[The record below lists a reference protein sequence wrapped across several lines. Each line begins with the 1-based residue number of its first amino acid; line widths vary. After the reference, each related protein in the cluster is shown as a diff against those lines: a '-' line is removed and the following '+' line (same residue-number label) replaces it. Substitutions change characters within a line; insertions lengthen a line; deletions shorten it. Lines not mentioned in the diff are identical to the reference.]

1 MSTDTPDSPSTSP
14 FSRLSPNIQEDLKKL
29 QGAWIWFVALG
40 VALIALGVSALT
52 YSSLY
57 TIATVEVIGF
67 FLILG
72 GATYIA
78 GSFFTGSWG
87 GFFLTLFTGVLQLV
101 MGAICVKHPSEAAIV
116 YTLLMASFFMVG
128 GLFRIVAAVSGLFRG
143 RGWVLINGIIT
154 LALGVMIWQQIPFS
168 GLWVIGTFLGV
179 DLIFNGW
186 LYLLIGLNVRR
197 LPV

>member
-1 MSTDTPDSPSTSP
+1 MSADTPSTSP
-14 FSRLSPNIQEDLKKL
+14 FSRLAPVIHEDLKKL

-40 VALIALGVSALT
+40 VALISLGVSALA

-57 TIATVEVIGF
+57 TIATVEVIGV

-101 MGAICVKHPSEAAIV
+101 MGLICVQHPAEAAIV

-128 GLFRIVAAVSGLFRG
+128 GLFRIVASLSGLFRG

-186 LYLLIGLNVRR
+186 LYFLIGLNVRR

>member
-1 MSTDTPDSPSTSP
+1 MSTETPNTPSTSP

-67 FLILG
+67 FLILV

-101 MGAICVKHPSEAAIV
+101 MGAICVKHPGEAAIV

-128 GLFRIVAAVSGLFRG
+128 GLFRIVAALSGLFRG

-168 GLWVIGTFLGV
+168 GLWVIGTFLGI

-186 LYLLIGLNVRR
+186 LYFLIGINVRR